1 MAMRISGIWRN
12 EDGSALLEGTV
23 LMPFLMTLILG
34 TLDYSFFFY
43 QQHLVAGGVRD
54 AARYLA
60 RTSNPSSSTSQT
72 TAQNL
77 ATTGSPT
84 GGSYRRVNGFDPG
97 NVAISISYVGNALN
111 ATTHLRAYRE
121 APPECGGPDQ
131 IAIIN
136 VTGSFP
142 YASFGFLTYLGL
154 SSPTVSVTHS
164 ERCIGLS

>member
-23 LMPFLMTLILG
+23 LMPFLMALILG
-34 TLDYSFFFY
+34 TLDFSFFFY
-43 QQHLVAGGVRD
+43 QQHLVATGVRD

-77 ATTGSPT
+77 ATTGVPSGGTNRVT
-84 GGSYRRVNGFDPG
+84 GFNTG

-111 ATTHLRAYRE
+111 TTTHLRSYRE

-136 VTGSFP
+136 VTGSLP

>member
-1 MAMRISGIWRN
+1 MKISGLWRN
-12 EDGSALLEGTV
+12 QDGSALVEAAV
-23 LMPFLMTLILG
+23 VVPFLMTLILG
-34 TLDYSFFFY
+34 ILDYSFFFY
-43 QQHLVAGGVRD
+43 QQHLVATGIRD

-60 RTSNPSSSTSQT
+60 RTSSPTSGTSQT

-84 GGSYRRVNGFDPG
+84 GGTYRRVTGFNPG
-97 NVAISISYVGNALN
+97 NVAISISYVANALN
-111 ATTHLRAYRE
+111 STTNVRPYRQ
-121 APPECGGPDQ
+121 APSECGGPDQ
-131 IAIIN
+131 IAIIS

-142 YASFGFLTYLGL
+142 YASFGFLSFLGL

>member
-1 MAMRISGIWRN
+1 MAAKISGVWRN

-23 LMPFLMTLILG
+23 VVPFLFTLILG
-34 TLDYSFFFY
+34 TLDFSFFFY
-43 QQHLVAGGVRD
+43 QQHLVSTGVRD

-60 RTSNPSSSTSQT
+60 RTIDPTSSVYQT

-77 ATTGSPT
+77 ATTGSPS
-84 GGSYRRVNGFDPG
+84 GGTYRRVNGFNPG
-97 NVAISISYVGNALN
+97 NVTISLSYVANALN
-111 ATTHLRAYRE
+111 NQTNVRPYRE
-121 APPECGGPDQ
+121 AAPECGGPDQ

-142 YASFGFLTYLGL
+142 YASFGFLAYLGL